1 MCVYAN
7 RRMANE
13 QNEPAK
19 PKPQN
24 KNADAD
30 ASARARHI
38 KSSEYK
44 LFIYKQIIYQIFI
57 LVIEQ
62 KLD

>member
-1 MCVYAN
+1 MRWCV
-7 RRMANE
+7 RTPME
-13 QNEPAK
+13 QTSQKAGRER
-19 PKPQN
+19 
-24 KNADAD
+24 
-30 ASARARHI
+30 ASERARHI
-38 KSSEYK
+38 NSSEYK